1 MEVNFSGGEFVM
13 HHDHAI
19 SYQTFGAELLWL
31 LHMIELFVAHG
42 YSFFDMPMFL

>member
-1 MEVNFSGGEFVM
+1 MQVNFSGGEFVM
-13 HHDHAI
+13 YHDAI

-42 YSFFDMPMFL
+42 SFFDMPMFL